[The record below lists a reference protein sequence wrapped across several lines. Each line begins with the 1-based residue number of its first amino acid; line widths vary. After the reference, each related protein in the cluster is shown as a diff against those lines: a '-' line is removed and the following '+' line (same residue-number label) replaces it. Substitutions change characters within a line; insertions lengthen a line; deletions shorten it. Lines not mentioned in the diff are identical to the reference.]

1 MSGSIEVPEEWVKA
15 VGSFRFPA
23 ETDGRLQ
30 WLMDRNNEGRLSTE
44 QQDELASLAE
54 LSEELSILRG
64 EAAQYLGDSDS

>member
-1 MSGSIEVPEEWVKA
+1 MINTNMEDKEAKNNT
-15 VGSFRFPA
+15 
-23 ETDGRLQ
+23 ET
-30 WLMDRNNEGRLSTE
+30 NEGRLTTE